1 MKIIQKGEKMKGSL
15 KSRLSIVLMFV
26 LLLSSFVTP
35 VGAEFH
41 FSKDGQSAIPKT
53 QEAELPM
60 ADLVEDSGNHPLY
73 GQDGTSIDPNEK
85 VRLIVE
91 VDVNEKAKSLPEKQ
105 VEQVKNTFMKK
116 RDGSSKVIHTYH
128 TGFYGFSME
137 TTMKEAEKIK
147 VVDGVKDIRIAKT
160 YEHMDVKSNEL
171 VEAMNVWTKYNYSG
185 DGMLVAIVD
194 SGIDYEHEALKL
206 SEKGKKK
213 AKYNEENIQAKL
225 NETEVNDVWYTDKVP
240 TGYDWADK
248 DTNVIPASNSHGT
261 HVAGIV
267 GAYEDSQKK
276 AMGVAPDVQLLA
288 EKVFSDSRSGAYDDD
303 IVAGIYHAVEFGA
316 DVINLSLGSD
326 AGSVDPNDPVQRAIQ
341 YATEH
346 GVLVVAAA
354 GNASYSTKQNL
365 LERSQLPLAKNP
377 DIGLVGDPGVTPSA
391 LQVASSENDQMSV
404 DAFSLNDGSQLGYQA
419 QSSSK
424 KLSDEL
430 EAGQDYELIFAGEG
444 FGSHLDGLD
453 LEGKIVVAK
462 PAKSYAIYSTLQ
474 YDSAKKGAVGLIVIP
489 PDKYPSYANLN
500 FSRYTIPAVTTGH
513 TEGDQLIER
522 LQSGEK
528 ISVQLSDEGVWVQ
541 NPTTEPMSS
550 FSSYG
555 SPTDLSFKPEITAP
569 GGKISS
575 TVLNNEYETMS
586 GTSMATP
593 HVAAG
598 AALLLEKYYEELGLP
613 KNEET
618 VLKAKNALMNTSQV
632 LTNPDDENSLYSP
645 RRQGS
650 GLMKIEQAIKS
661 PYLVEHVGAPLEKA
675 ASVALKEVDRTFDFT
690 LDVEPLAKKLEKAN
704 DQYEIVV
711 DLLMDETE
719 KKTYGDVEREYLTLH
734 SIPIEGAVVK
744 INGKQMGDKKIQYKP
759 RRDGEV
765 KISVTL
771 PEGLSEGRFVE
782 GFVRFVPKGSS
793 VKDLATLTMPFMGY
807 YGDWDSLNNIDVSPV
822 NGDPY
827 LGYTVLWNDVM
838 ELPMGYDTSKGTF
851 DPNKIGYSKNAV
863 ASGIYPSFTAFRN
876 LKEMSLKVEDEN
888 GKTVANITNFGEFTE
903 DGSPY
908 PFRKNIMGY
917 GNYSYKFDGMFWSG
931 KDDGGNHLP
940 DGNYTYVYESTLNY
954 EGAEPQQTKI
964 PFKLD
969 SVAPVVKNIKITE
982 QTDGKYKITW
992 GVTEEGTKHVGNF
1005 IWVNGGSRKS
1015 VYSDAN
1021 EYITDKKSE
1030 IVMISAI
1037 DALQNVGVGYTGNE
1051 ELLNADPFINYWNV
1065 SRSNVNETKPASIL
1079 IFGYKRIDWH
1089 IEISNSAGEVIE
1101 YADIE
1106 NEHSIYG
1113 LKWYAAAEYPDGDY
1127 YVTVTGT
1134 DETGLSLTS
1143 EKKKITV
1150 KH

>member
-1 MKIIQKGEKMKGSL
+1 MKGSL